1 MQRRSQYIVVFLGL
15 LALMWIGG
23 FTIFHVSSFAIH
35 ILIVLAVISAVMHLV
50 RDRRA
55 T

>member
-1 MQRRSQYIVVFLGL
+1 MIMFLVL
-15 LALMWIGG
+15 AAILALMWIGG